1 MIKVYDIDKR
11 KIDVFNLFNVSSR
24 DDIKETR
31 KKSLNS
37 QSDLSRVNFY
47 FQE

>member
-1 MIKVYDIDKR
+1 MIKIYNIDKR
-11 KIDVFNLFNVSSR
+11 KIDVFSLFNVSSR

-31 KKSLNS
+31 KRDFNS
-37 QSDLSRVNFY
+37 QFDLSRVNFY